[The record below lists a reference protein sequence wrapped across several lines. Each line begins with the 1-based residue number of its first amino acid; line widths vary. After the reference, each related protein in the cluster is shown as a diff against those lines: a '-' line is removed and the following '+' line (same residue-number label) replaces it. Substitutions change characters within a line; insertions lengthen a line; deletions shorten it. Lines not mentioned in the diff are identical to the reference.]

1 MSVLSTRLTTA
12 LAALRGKTDERAAL
26 EADVDRL
33 TTEVAAEKARADEL
47 EVAFELAVEA
57 IEELA
62 ELNASSTNPQPTADP
77 PQD

>member
-62 ELNASSTNPQPTADP
+62 ELNAAETNPQPTADS

>member
-33 TTEVAAEKARADEL
+33 TTELAAEKARADEL

-62 ELNASSTNPQPTADP
+62 ELNAAETNPQPTADS